1 MQVDITTIII
11 AVLSAAAIPSAIT
24 GFLVWRMQ
32 KNIEKREKEKEKK
45 EAAREKNE
53 VMLIQKVDAALTLAE
68 ATARAVQRI
77 PDAKCNGDMSSA
89 LEYAA
94 SVKRDHRRFMTEQGV
109 HNLYET

>member
-1 MQVDITTIII
+1 MQIDIT
-11 AVLSAAAIPSAIT
+11 AVIVAILSAAAIPSALT
-24 GFLVWRMQ
+24 GFLIWRMQ
-32 KNIEKREKEKEKK
+32 RKIDRREREKEKK

-53 VMLIQKVDAALTLAE
+53 VMLIQKVDAALALGE

-77 PDAKCNGDMSSA
+77 PDAKCNGDMTKA

-94 SVKRDHRRFMTEQGV
+94 EVKRNHRKFMTEQGV

>member
-1 MQVDITTIII
+1 MQIDITAVIA
-11 AVLSAAAIPSAIT
+11 AVLSAAIPSAIT
-24 GFLVWRMQ
+24 GLLIWRMQ
-32 KNIEKREKEKEKK
+32 KKIDKREKEKERK

-77 PDAKCNGDMSSA
+77 PDAKCNGDMTSA

-94 SVKRDHRRFMTEQGV
+94 SVKRQHRQFMTEQGV